1 MKIGPNYYIYYF
13 NLLIWVVL
21 LHSQSVC
28 SSLSNANHATSFSL
42 ELGYLRVA
50 EIRSS
55 LTESARSTFIVDFEV
70 VAKQV
75 AEMVPMVTSNDIT
88 CQKWLDRT
96 NVNQFVL
103 D

>member
-1 MKIGPNYYIYYF
+1 M
-13 NLLIWVVL
+13 VL

-28 SSLSNANHATSFSL
+28 SSLSNAPSS
-42 ELGYLRVA
+42 LGYIRVA

-55 LTESARSTFIVDFEV
+55 LMTESARSTFIVDFEV

>member
-1 MKIGPNYYIYYF
+1 MVQIITYNIF

-28 SSLSNANHATSFSL
+28 SSLSNATSFYS
-42 ELGYLRVA
+42 LGYIRVA